1 MAITSLILA
10 LCTTISGGSTVAEA
24 NRLEL
29 IKYKS
34 EQLIEFA
41 AESYDYTYFFEF
53 IWLEMGGWIYRIN
66 LTFIINLLMKKT

>member
-1 MAITSLILA
+1 MAITSLVLA
-10 LCTTISGGSTVAEA
+10 LCTTISGGSTVTEA

-41 AESYDYTYFFEF
+41 AESYDYT
-53 IWLEMGGWIYRIN
+53 
-66 LTFIINLLMKKT
+66 NLLN